1 MYQSFYFLFGKL
13 STICGQLNTYM
24 LSFPYDKALN

>member
-1 MYQSFYFLFGKL
+1 MYQSFFLFGKL